1 MAVKKT
7 PIGVIPCTLSSFFKL
22 KAVAERRQWSSAAFK
37 PRRNTRVKLYE
48 EIAIVEEKL
57 NETYTRL
64 ENIRQQKICGDK
76 VYRFLMYFDKLY
88 DKFNNSEKTATS
100 KSFIQ
105 AVNIV

>member
-1 MAVKKT
+1 MDRLDITDRFYDRKYQDMENRLYKM
-7 PIGVIPCTLSSFFKL
+7 
-22 KAVAERRQWSSAAFK
+22 
-37 PRRNTRVKLYE
+37 YE
-48 EIAIVEEKL
+48 EIAIVEEKI

-64 ENIRQQKICGDK
+64 ENIRQQKICEDK